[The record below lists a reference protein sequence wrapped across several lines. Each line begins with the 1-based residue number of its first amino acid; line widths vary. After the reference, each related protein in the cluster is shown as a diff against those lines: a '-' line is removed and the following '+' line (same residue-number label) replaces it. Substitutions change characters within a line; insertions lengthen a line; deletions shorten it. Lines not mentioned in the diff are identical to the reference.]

1 MRSWQGRAVAG
12 LVAAAAVAAVLAP
25 AITRGPTF
33 HVYAD
38 RRAWLGI
45 PNAGDVLSN
54 LPFVVAGVWGLITA
68 RPLPRAHRSHP
79 SGLALAVFLAITG
92 VGLGSGAYHVH
103 PSDGALVL
111 DWAPIVLTLAFL
123 AALVVGDRIDPL
135 AGRATAIAFPAVA
148 LASVAVWYAGGG
160 TGGTGATSGDM
171 RWYVI
176 TQATLVAV
184 VALGALAPAAPGA
197 PARLGRGWILLG
209 VAGFLAARGL
219 HAADRALLDAT
230 GVSGHSAKHVLLGL
244 AAACLVPSLHVKR
257 GQGAG
262 ASSRGTQEPGR

>member
-54 LPFVVAGVWGLITA
+54 LPFVIAGIWGLVRA
-68 RPLPRAHRSHP
+68 RGAHGP
-79 SGLALAVFLAITG
+79 ALAVALFVAIVG

-123 AALVVGDRIDPL
+123 AALVVGDRLDPR